1 MLNYID
7 ITSYVT
13 EAGFEVKD
21 YALSYEVAGCPLH
34 TAPIVLVNHALTGNS
49 TVAAPKGWWSSLIG
63 EGQTID
69 TNKYTILA
77 FNIPGNAYDGN
88 DCEHALSFT
97 VKDVASLFL
106 IALDSLGINKI
117 DTLIGA
123 SMGGALSL
131 QMAYL
136 QPDLARQVIFIASD
150 FRASDWLLAQTLVQK
165 YILANSKKPLEDARI
180 HAMLCYRSPHSI
192 NERFAG
198 KRKTDN
204 SKYEIEDWLDYHGK
218 TLAARFSLNAYRV
231 MTNLTAEIRICDT
244 PAQLAKINSDVHIVS
259 IESDLLFPH
268 ERSLSLYEGLKA
280 VKHNTTFDVIK
291 SPHGHDA
298 FLIEYNQLCNIVS
311 KYCK

>member
-7 ITSYVT
+7 IPSYIT
-13 EAGFEVKD
+13 EAGYPLKD

-49 TVAAPKGWWSSLIG
+49 TVSAPKGWWASLIG

-77 FNIPGNAYDGN
+77 FNIPGNAYDGK
-88 DCEHALSFT
+88 DCNHALDFT
-97 VKDVASLFL
+97 VKDVAYLFL
-106 IALDSLGINKI
+106 RALELLGIKKI

-136 QPDLARQVIFIASD
+136 EPDLANKVVFIASD

-165 YILANSKKPLEDARI
+165 QILANSKNPLEDARI
-180 HAMLCYRSPHSI
+180 HAMLCYRSPQSI

-198 KRKTDN
+198 RRKADN
-204 SKYEIEDWLDYHGK
+204 TKYEIEDWLDYHGK

-231 MTNLTAEIRICDT
+231 MTNLTGAIRICDT
-244 PAQLAKINSDVHIVS
+244 PEQLAKIKSDVHIVS
-259 IESDLLFPH
+259 IDSDLLFPH

-280 VKHNTTFDVIK
+280 VKGNTTFDVIT

>member
-7 ITSYVT
+7 IPSYTT
-13 EAGFEVKD
+13 EAGYPLKD

-49 TVAAPKGWWSSLIG
+49 TVSAPKGWWASLIG

-77 FNIPGNAYDGN
+77 FNIPGNAYDGK
-88 DCEHALSFT
+88 DCNHALDFT
-97 VKDVASLFL
+97 VKDVAYLFL
-106 IALDSLGINKI
+106 RALELLGIKRI

-136 QPDLARQVIFIASD
+136 EPDLANKVVFIASD

-165 YILANSKKPLEDARI
+165 QILANSKNPLEDARI
-180 HAMLCYRSPHSI
+180 HAMLCYRSPQSI

-198 KRKTDN
+198 RRKADN
-204 SKYEIEDWLDYHGK
+204 TKYEIEDWLDYHGK

-231 MTNLTAEIRICDT
+231 MTNLTGEIRICDT
-244 PAQLAKINSDVHIVS
+244 PEQLAKIKSDVHIIS
-259 IESDLLFPH
+259 IDSDLLFPH

-280 VKHNTTFDVIK
+280 VKGNTTFDVIT

>member
-7 ITSYVT
+7 IPSYTT
-13 EAGFEVKD
+13 EAGYPLKD

-49 TVAAPKGWWSSLIG
+49 TVSAPKGWWASLIG

-77 FNIPGNAYDGN
+77 FNIPGNAYDGK
-88 DCEHALSFT
+88 DCNHALDFT
-97 VKDVASLFL
+97 VKDVAYLFL
-106 IALDSLGINKI
+106 RALELLGIKKI

-136 QPDLARQVIFIASD
+136 EPDLANKVVFIASD

-165 YILANSKKPLEDARI
+165 QILANSKNPLEDARI
-180 HAMLCYRSPHSI
+180 HAMLCYRSPQSI
-192 NERFAG
+192 NERFASR
-198 KRKTDN
+198 RKADN
-204 SKYEIEDWLDYHGK
+204 TKYEIEDWLDYHGK
-218 TLAARFSLNAYRV
+218 TLAARFSLNAYKV
-231 MTNLTAEIRICDT
+231 MTNLTGEIRICDT
-244 PAQLAKINSDVHIVS
+244 PEQLAKIKSDVHIIS
-259 IESDLLFPH
+259 IDSDLLFPH

-280 VKHNTTFDVIK
+280 VKGNTTFDVIT

>member
-7 ITSYVT
+7 IPSYTT
-13 EAGFEVKD
+13 EAGYPLKD

-49 TVAAPKGWWSSLIG
+49 TVSAPKGWWASLIG

-77 FNIPGNAYDGN
+77 FNIPGNAYDGK
-88 DCEHALSFT
+88 DCNHALDFT
-97 VKDVASLFL
+97 VKDVAYLFL
-106 IALDSLGINKI
+106 RALELLGIKKI

-136 QPDLARQVIFIASD
+136 EPDLANKVVFIASD

-165 YILANSKKPLEDARI
+165 QILANSKNPLEDARI
-180 HAMLCYRSPHSI
+180 HAMLCYRSPQSI

-198 KRKTDN
+198 RRKADN
-204 SKYEIEDWLDYHGK
+204 TKYEIEDWLDYHGK

-231 MTNLTAEIRICDT
+231 MTNLTGEIRICDT
-244 PAQLAKINSDVHIVS
+244 PEQLAKIKSDVHIIS
-259 IESDLLFPH
+259 IDSDLLFPH

-280 VKHNTTFDVIK
+280 VKGNTTFDVIT

>member
-7 ITSYVT
+7 IPSYIT
-13 EAGFEVKD
+13 EAGYPLKD

-49 TVAAPKGWWSSLIG
+49 TVSAPKGWWASLIG

-77 FNIPGNAYDGN
+77 FNIPGNAYDGK
-88 DCEHALSFT
+88 DCNHALDFT
-97 VKDVASLFL
+97 VKDVAYLFL
-106 IALDSLGINKI
+106 RALELLGIKRI

-136 QPDLARQVIFIASD
+136 EPDLANKVVFIASD

-165 YILANSKKPLEDARI
+165 QILANSKNPLEDARI
-180 HAMLCYRSPHSI
+180 HAMLCYRSPQSI

-198 KRKTDN
+198 RRKADN
-204 SKYEIEDWLDYHGK
+204 TKYEIEDWLDYHGK

-231 MTNLTAEIRICDT
+231 MTNLTGEIRICDT
-244 PAQLAKINSDVHIVS
+244 PEQLAKIKSDVHIVS
-259 IESDLLFPH
+259 IDSDLLFPH

-280 VKHNTTFDVIK
+280 VKGNTTFDVIT